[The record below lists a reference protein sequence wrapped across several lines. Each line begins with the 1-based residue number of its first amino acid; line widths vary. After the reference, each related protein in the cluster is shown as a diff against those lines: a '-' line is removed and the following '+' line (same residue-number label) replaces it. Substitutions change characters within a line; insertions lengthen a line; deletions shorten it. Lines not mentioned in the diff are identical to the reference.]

1 MAVMGTTTGLTATN
15 VGGRS
20 GRIQRRGRR
29 SLATWFAVML
39 VALLGMGCSG
49 GQTPSGSTASVEK
62 SGSYPVTIEHR
73 YGSTT
78 LDQKPSRVVVIGLQE
93 QDALIALGTV
103 PVAVMTWDG
112 YFSSGVLGPWSKALL
127 GEQPAPA
134 ELSFAADGAPPY
146 EEIANLKPDLIV
158 GLYSDLSDTQYARL
172 SQIAP
177 TLAQPKD
184 TNDYAATWE
193 QITPTLAQALD
204 EKAQGDQLLAQTR
217 ARIAQTRA
225 QFPQFDGKTGLS
237 IYRNADGYSVSAATD
252 PRGQFLQ
259 MLGFTQSQAVK
270 DALGDNFDATIS
282 FERADLIDADVL
294 VWEPQDVGAL
304 KRELAADPIYSGLR
318 VAREDRSVY
327 IQAGSDASC
336 AYYFASVL
344 SIPYLLDR
352 LAPQIAVAVDGNPAT
367 VPATVT

>member
-1 MAVMGTTTGLTATN
+1 MTMAATMPERQTSTDRCGGN
-15 VGGRS
+15 GGR
-20 GRIQRRGRR
+20 GRV
-29 SLATWFAVML
+29 LMLFVML
-39 VALLGMGCSG
+39 FALVAAGCSSSR
-49 GQTPSGSTASVEK
+49 TDSAATAAQP
-62 SGSYPVTIEHR
+62 SGSYPVTIDHR

-78 LDQKPSRVVVIGLQE
+78 LEQKPSRVVVIGLQE
-93 QDALIALGTV
+93 QDTLIALGTV

-112 YFSSGVLGPWSKALL
+112 YFTTGVLGPWSKDLL
-127 GEQPAPA
+127 GDRQAPA

-158 GLYSDLSDTQYARL
+158 GLYSDLTDTQYARL

-193 QITPTLAQALD
+193 QITPILAQALD
-204 EKAQGDQLLAQTR
+204 EKAKGDELLAQTR
-217 ARIAQTRA
+217 EKIAETKSA
-225 QFPQFDGKTGLS
+225 YPQFEGKTGLS
-237 IYRNADGYSVSAATD
+237 VYRNEDGYSVSAATD

-259 MLGFTQSQAVK
+259 MLGFTQSAAVK
-270 DALGDNFDATIS
+270 DALGENFDATIS

-294 VWEPQDVGAL
+294 VWEPKDVAAL
-304 KRELAADPIYSGLR
+304 KAELAADPIFSRLR
-318 VAREDRSVY
+318 VAREDRSVF
-327 IQAGSDASC
+327 IQGGSDASC

-352 LAPQIAVAVDGNPAT
+352 LAPQLAVALDGNPDT
-367 VPATVT
+367 VPAIVS